1 MDCTDTSLCVSMCS
15 CIMIRTVVSVFK
27 VEVLICRLFFEA
39 DKTVY
44 VSGFSVP
51 VKKSYG

>member
-1 MDCTDTSLCVSMCS
+1 
-15 CIMIRTVVSVFK
+15 MIRTVVSVFK